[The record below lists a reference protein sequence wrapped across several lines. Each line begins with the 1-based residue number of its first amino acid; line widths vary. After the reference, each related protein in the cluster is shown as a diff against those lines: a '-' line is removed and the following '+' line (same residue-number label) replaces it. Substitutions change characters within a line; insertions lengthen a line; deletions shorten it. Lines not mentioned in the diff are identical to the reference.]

1 MEKGTLW
8 TRLEMHLSDEGL
20 RNVRRALTGLWIAS
34 ILGVLGIAVYL
45 TIFSGVDIPRVQE
58 HPQLSDYFLPTGLSF
73 MSQYV
78 DSTLG
83 MGYGTTLT
91 ALLVIVGFPVR
102 QVVLAVL
109 LQQLAAGGIASSFHH
124 AFGNADLRPGQFH
137 FRLAMVLG
145 GVAVVGSFLAS
156 LLASALPE
164 TSVDVAL
171 GGVIIVMG
179 VIVFAA
185 RFIHLPF
192 SWWRAGVLGLIAG
205 ANKGFMGGGYGP
217 VIVAGQTIAG
227 DTMRH
232 AVAVT
237 TLSEALSCIGGVV
250 GYLIMGVPMP
260 WALTLALLIGGMAA
274 SLLAAATIRSLPHA
288 ALKTVVGYMYLV
300 LGALTLWASLT

>member
-1 MEKGTLW
+1 MEKGKLW
-8 TRLEMHLSDEGL
+8 TRLEMHLGEDAL
-20 RNVRRALTGLWIAS
+20 RSIRRSLTGLWILS
-34 ILGVLGIAVYL
+34 ILGVLGFAIYL
-45 TIFSGVDIPRVQE
+45 TAGGADIPRVQE
-58 HPQLSDYFLPTGLSF
+58 HPQISDYFLPTGLSF

-78 DSTLG
+78 DATLG

-124 AFGNADLRPGQFH
+124 AFGNADLRPGHFH

-179 VIVFAA
+179 AIIFAA

-192 SWWRAGVLGLIAG
+192 SWWRAGVLGFVAG

-237 TLSEALSCIGGVV
+237 TLSEALSCVGGVV

-260 WALTLALLIGGMAA
+260 WALTAALLLGGTVA
-274 SLLAAATIRSLPHA
+274 SLLAAATVRSLPHA
-288 ALKTVVGYMYLV
+288 ALKSVIGFMYLV